1 MDTKKVIRQ
10 LMAVE
15 TNNVVKDL
23 VVRNINVTECE
34 TYNRVAITLDNPVK
48 AMIAQ
53 EDGSY
58 VEGTNNVIFVGNYSI
73 VGALRENEDVAFA
86 GNHLIQHPK
95 ALNVV
100 LSGAKI
106 NIIQEAVTA
115 GQEYTNPFSNNA
127 VPTVVQHDSFYNHV
141 FDIRLSAFGLKM
153 LDKLAEKM
161 MFGEI

>member
-1 MDTKKVIRQ
+1 MDTKKVISQ
-10 LMAVE
+10 LMASK
-15 TNNVVKDL
+15 TNNVVKEL

-34 TYNRVAITLDNPVK
+34 TYNRVAITLDKSVK

-53 EDGSY
+53 EDGTY
-58 VEGTNNVIFVGNYSI
+58 VEGESNIIFVGNYSI

-106 NIIQEAVTA
+106 NIIQEAVSA
-115 GQEYTNPFSNNA
+115 GQEYTNPFSSNA
-127 VPTVVQHDSFYNHV
+127 TPTVVQHDSFYNHV

-161 MFGEI
+161 MFGDI

>member
-1 MDTKKVIRQ
+1 MDTKKVISQ

-34 TYNRVAITLDNPVK
+34 TYDRVAITLDKPVK
-48 AMIAQ
+48 AMVAQ

-58 VEGTNNVIFVGNYSI
+58 VEGESNIIFVGNYSI
-73 VGALRENEDVAFA
+73 VGALKENEDVAFA
-86 GNHLIQHPK
+86 GNHLIKHPK

-106 NIIQEAVTA
+106 NLIQEAVTA

-127 VPTVVQHDSFYNHV
+127 APTVVQHDSFYNHA
-141 FDIRLSAFGLKM
+141 FNIRLSVFGLKM

-161 MFGEI
+161 LFGDI

>member
-1 MDTKKVIRQ
+1 MDTKKVISQ

-34 TYNRVAITLDNPVK
+34 TYNRVAITLDKPVK
-48 AMIAQ
+48 AMVAQ

-58 VEGTNNVIFVGNYSI
+58 VEGESNIIFVGNYSI

-86 GNHLIQHPK
+86 GNHLIKHPQ
-95 ALNVV
+95 ALNVI

-127 VPTVVQHDSFYNHV
+127 APTVVQHDSFYNHV
-141 FDIRLSAFGLKM
+141 FNIRLSAFGLKM

-161 MFGEI
+161 MFGDI

>member
-1 MDTKKVIRQ
+1 MDTKKVISQ
-10 LMAVE
+10 LMASK
-15 TNNVVKDL
+15 TNNVVKKL

-34 TYNRVAITLDNPVK
+34 TYNRVAITLDKPVK
-48 AMIAQ
+48 AMVAQ

-58 VEGTNNVIFVGNYSI
+58 VEGESNIIFVGNYSI

-100 LSGAKI
+100 LNGAKI
-106 NIIQEAVTA
+106 NIIQEAVSA
-115 GQEYTNPFSNNA
+115 GQEYTNPFSSNA
-127 VPTVVQHDSFYNHV
+127 TPTVVQHDSFYNHV

-161 MFGEI
+161 MFGDI

>member
-1 MDTKKVIRQ
+1 MDTKKVISQ
-10 LMAVE
+10 LMAIKA
-15 TNNVVKDL
+15 NNVVKDL

-34 TYNRVAITLDNPVK
+34 TYNRVAITLDKPVK
-48 AMIAQ
+48 AMVAQ

-58 VEGTNNVIFVGNYSI
+58 VEGESNIIFVGNYSI

-106 NIIQEAVTA
+106 NIIQEAA

-161 MFGEI
+161 MFGDI

>member
-1 MDTKKVIRQ
+1 MDTKKVISQ

-34 TYNRVAITLDNPVK
+34 TYDRVAITLDKPVK
-48 AMIAQ
+48 AMVAQ

-58 VEGTNNVIFVGNYSI
+58 VEDESNIIFVGNYSI
-73 VGALRENEDVAFA
+73 VGALKENEDAAFA
-86 GNHLIQHPK
+86 GNHLIKHPK

-115 GQEYTNPFSNNA
+115 GQEYTNPFSNNNTT
-127 VPTVVQHDSFYNHV
+127 TVVQHDSFYNHV
-141 FDIRLSAFGLKM
+141 FNIRLSAFGLNM

-161 MFGEI
+161 LFGDI

>member
-1 MDTKKVIRQ
+1 MDTKKVISQ
-10 LMAVE
+10 LMAVK

-34 TYNRVAITLDNPVK
+34 TYNRVAITLDKPVK
-48 AMIAQ
+48 AMVAQ

-58 VEGTNNVIFVGNYSI
+58 VEGESNIIFVGNYSI
-73 VGALRENEDVAFA
+73 VGALKENEDVAFA

-95 ALNVV
+95 ALNVI

-115 GQEYTNPFSNNA
+115 GQQYINPFSNNGA
-127 VPTVVQHDSFYNHV
+127 PTVVQHDSFYNHV
-141 FDIRLSAFGLKM
+141 FNIRLSAFGLKM

-161 MFGEI
+161 LFGDI

>member
-1 MDTKKVIRQ
+1 MDTKKVISQ

-34 TYNRVAITLDNPVK
+34 TYNRIAITLDKPVK
-48 AMIAQ
+48 AMVAQ

-58 VEGTNNVIFVGNYSI
+58 VEGESNIIFVGNYSI

-106 NIIQEAVTA
+106 NIIQESVTA
-115 GQEYTNPFSNNA
+115 GQEYTNPFSNNVA
-127 VPTVVQHDSFYNHV
+127 PIVVQHNSFYNHV
-141 FDIRLSAFGLKM
+141 FNIRLSAFGLKM
-153 LDKLAEKM
+153 LDKLAEKI

>member
-1 MDTKKVIRQ
+1 MDTKKVISQ
-10 LMAVE
+10 LMASK
-15 TNNVVKDL
+15 TNNVVKEL

-34 TYNRVAITLDNPVK
+34 TYNRVAITLDKPVK

-53 EDGSY
+53 EDGTY
-58 VEGTNNVIFVGNYSI
+58 VEGESNIIFVGNYSI

-115 GQEYTNPFSNNA
+115 GQEYTNPFSNNGA
-127 VPTVVQHDSFYNHV
+127 PTVVQHDSFYNHV

-161 MFGEI
+161 MFGDI

>member
-1 MDTKKVIRQ
+1 MDTKKVISQ

-34 TYNRVAITLDNPVK
+34 TYDRVAITLDKPVK
-48 AMIAQ
+48 AMVAQ

-58 VEGTNNVIFVGNYSI
+58 VKGESNIIFVGNYSI
-73 VGALRENEDVAFA
+73 VGALKENEDVAFA
-86 GNHLIQHPK
+86 SNHLIKHPK
-95 ALNVV
+95 SLNVV

-115 GQEYTNPFSNNA
+115 GQEYTNPFSNNNTT
-127 VPTVVQHDSFYNHV
+127 TVVQHDSFYNHV
-141 FDIRLSAFGLKM
+141 FNIRLSAFGLKM

-161 MFGEI
+161 LFGDI

>member
-1 MDTKKVIRQ
+1 MDTKKVISQ
-10 LMAVE
+10 LMASK

-34 TYNRVAITLDNPVK
+34 TYNRVAITLDKPVK
-48 AMIAQ
+48 TMVAQ

-58 VEGTNNVIFVGNYSI
+58 VEGESNIIFVGNYSI

-115 GQEYTNPFSNNA
+115 GQEYTNPFSNNT

-161 MFGEI
+161 MFGDI

>member
-1 MDTKKVIRQ
+1 MDTKKVISQ
-10 LMAVE
+10 LMAIKA
-15 TNNVVKDL
+15 NNVVKDL

-34 TYNRVAITLDNPVK
+34 TYNRVAITLDKPVK
-48 AMIAQ
+48 AMVTQ

-58 VEGTNNVIFVGNYSI
+58 VEGESNIIFVGNYSI

-141 FDIRLSAFGLKM
+141 FDIRLSDFGLKM

-161 MFGEI
+161 MFGDI

>member
-1 MDTKKVIRQ
+1 MDTKKVISQ
-10 LMAVE
+10 LMAVKA
-15 TNNVVKDL
+15 NNVVKDL

-34 TYNRVAITLDNPVK
+34 TYNRVAITLDKPVK
-48 AMIAQ
+48 AMVAQ

-58 VEGTNNVIFVGNYSI
+58 VEGESNIIFVGNYSI

-86 GNHLIQHPK
+86 GKHLIQHPR

-141 FDIRLSAFGLKM
+141 FDIRLSDFGLKM

-161 MFGEI
+161 LFGDI

>member
-1 MDTKKVIRQ
+1 MDTKKVISQ
-10 LMAVE
+10 LMASK
-15 TNNVVKDL
+15 TNNVVKEL

-34 TYNRVAITLDNPVK
+34 TYNRVAITLDKPVK
-48 AMIAQ
+48 AMVAQ

-58 VEGTNNVIFVGNYSI
+58 VEGESNIIFVGNYSI

-115 GQEYTNPFSNNA
+115 GQEYTNPFSNNGA
-127 VPTVVQHDSFYNHV
+127 PTVVQHDSFYNHV
-141 FDIRLSAFGLKM
+141 FGIRLSAFGLKM

-161 MFGEI
+161 MFGDI

>member
-1 MDTKKVIRQ
+1 MDTKKVISQ

-15 TNNVVKDL
+15 ANNVVKDL

-34 TYNRVAITLDNPVK
+34 TYNRVAITLDKPVK
-48 AMIAQ
+48 AMVAQ

-58 VEGTNNVIFVGNYSI
+58 VEGESNIIFVGNYSI
-73 VGALRENEDVAFA
+73 VGALRENEDVSFA

-115 GQEYTNPFSNNA
+115 GQEYTNPFSSNA
-127 VPTVVQHDSFYNHV
+127 APTVVQHDSFYNHV
-141 FDIRLSAFGLKM
+141 FNIRLSDFGLKM

-161 MFGEI
+161 MFGDI

>member
-1 MDTKKVIRQ
+1 MDTEKIISQ
-10 LMAVE
+10 LMASK
-15 TNNVVKDL
+15 TNNVVKEL

-34 TYNRVAITLDNPVK
+34 TYNRVAITLDKPVK

-53 EDGSY
+53 EDGTY
-58 VEGTNNVIFVGNYSI
+58 VEGESNIIFVGNYSI

-106 NIIQEAVTA
+106 NIIQEAVSA
-115 GQEYTNPFSNNA
+115 GQEYTNPFSSNA
-127 VPTVVQHDSFYNHV
+127 TPTVVQHDSFYNHV

-161 MFGEI
+161 MFGDI

>member
-1 MDTKKVIRQ
+1 MDTKKVISQ

-34 TYNRVAITLDNPVK
+34 TYDRVAITLDKPVK
-48 AMIAQ
+48 AMVAQ

-58 VEGTNNVIFVGNYSI
+58 VEGESNIIFVGNYSI
-73 VGALRENEDVAFA
+73 VGALKENEDVAFA
-86 GNHLIQHPK
+86 GNHLIKHPK

-106 NIIQEAVTA
+106 NIIQEAVTT
-115 GQEYTNPFSNNA
+115 GQEYTNPFSNNNTT
-127 VPTVVQHDSFYNHV
+127 TVVQHDSFYNHA
-141 FDIRLSAFGLKM
+141 FNIRLSAFGLKM

-161 MFGEI
+161 LFGDI

>member
-1 MDTKKVIRQ
+1 MDTKKVISQ
-10 LMAVE
+10 LMAVK

-34 TYNRVAITLDNPVK
+34 TYDRVSITLDKPVK
-48 AMIAQ
+48 AMVAQ

-58 VEGTNNVIFVGNYSI
+58 VEGESNIIFIGNYSI
-73 VGALRENEDVAFA
+73 VGALKENEDVAFA
-86 GNHLIQHPK
+86 GNHLIKHPK

-127 VPTVVQHDSFYNHV
+127 APTVVQHDSFYNHP
-141 FDIRLSAFGLKM
+141 FNIRLSAFGLKM
-153 LDKLAEKM
+153 LEKLAEKM
-161 MFGEI
+161 LFGDI

>member
-1 MDTKKVIRQ
+1 MDTKKVISQ

-34 TYNRVAITLDNPVK
+34 TYDRVSITLDKPVK
-48 AMIAQ
+48 AMVAQ

-58 VEGTNNVIFVGNYSI
+58 VEGESNIIFIGNYSL
-73 VGALRENEDVAFA
+73 VGALKENEDAAFA
-86 GNHLIQHPK
+86 GNHLIKHPK

-106 NIIQEAVTA
+106 NIIQEAVSA

-127 VPTVVQHDSFYNHV
+127 APTVVQHDSFYNHP
-141 FDIRLSAFGLKM
+141 FNIRLSSFGLKM

-161 MFGEI
+161 LFGDM

>member
-1 MDTKKVIRQ
+1 MDTKKVISQ
-10 LMAVE
+10 LMAIKA
-15 TNNVVKDL
+15 NNVVKDL

-34 TYNRVAITLDNPVK
+34 TYDRVSITLDKPVK
-48 AMIAQ
+48 AMVAQ

-58 VEGTNNVIFVGNYSI
+58 VEGESNIIFVGNYSI

-161 MFGEI
+161 MFGDI

>member
-1 MDTKKVIRQ
+1 MDTKKVISQ
-10 LMAVE
+10 LMASE

-34 TYNRVAITLDNPVK
+34 TYNRVAITLDKPVK
-48 AMIAQ
+48 AMVAQ

-58 VEGTNNVIFVGNYSI
+58 VEGESNIIFVGNYSI

-86 GNHLIQHPK
+86 GNHLIIHPK

-100 LSGAKI
+100 LSDAKI
-106 NIIQEAVTA
+106 NIIQEAVSA
-115 GQEYTNPFSNNA
+115 GQEYTNPFSNNTA
-127 VPTVVQHDSFYNHV
+127 PTVVQHDSFYNHV
-141 FDIRLSAFGLKM
+141 FNIRLSAFGLKM

-161 MFGEI
+161 MFGDI

>member
-1 MDTKKVIRQ
+1 MDTKKVISQ
-10 LMAVE
+10 LMAVK
-15 TNNVVKDL
+15 TNNVVKNL

-34 TYNRVAITLDNPVK
+34 TYNRVAITLDKPVK
-48 AMIAQ
+48 AMVAQ

-58 VEGTNNVIFVGNYSI
+58 VEGESNIIFVGNYSI

-86 GNHLIQHPK
+86 GNHLIKHPQ

-106 NIIQEAVTA
+106 DIIQESVAE
-115 GQEYTNPFSNNA
+115 GQEYKNPFSNNA
-127 VPTVVQHDSFYNHV
+127 PTVVQHNSFYNHV
-141 FDIRLSAFGLKM
+141 FNIRLSAFGLKM

-161 MFGEI
+161 MFGDI

>member
-1 MDTKKVIRQ
+1 MDTKKVISQ

-15 TNNVVKDL
+15 TNNVVKGL

-34 TYNRVAITLDNPVK
+34 TYNRVAITLDKPVK
-48 AMIAQ
+48 AMVAQ
-53 EDGSY
+53 EDDSY
-58 VEGTNNVIFVGNYSI
+58 VEGESNVIFVGNYSI

-115 GQEYTNPFSNNA
+115 GQEYTNPFSSNST
-127 VPTVVQHDSFYNHV
+127 PTVVQHDSFYNHV
-141 FDIRLSAFGLKM
+141 FDIHLSAFGLKM

-161 MFGEI
+161 MFGDI

>member
-1 MDTKKVIRQ
+1 MDTKKVISQ

-34 TYNRVAITLDNPVK
+34 TYDRVAITLDKPVK
-48 AMIAQ
+48 AMVAQ
-53 EDGSY
+53 EDDSY
-58 VEGTNNVIFVGNYSI
+58 VEGESNIIFVGNYSI
-73 VGALRENEDVAFA
+73 VGALKENKDVAFA
-86 GNHLIQHPK
+86 GNHLIKHPK

-106 NIIQEAVTA
+106 NLIQEAVTA

-127 VPTVVQHDSFYNHV
+127 APTVVQHDSFYNHV
-141 FDIRLSAFGLKM
+141 FNIRLSAFGLKM

-161 MFGEI
+161 LFGDI

>member
-1 MDTKKVIRQ
+1 MDTKKVISQ
-10 LMAVE
+10 LMAIKA
-15 TNNVVKDL
+15 NNVVKEL
-23 VVRNINVTECE
+23 VIRNINVTECE
-34 TYNRVAITLDNPVK
+34 TYNRVAITLDKPVK
-48 AMIAQ
+48 AMVAQ

-58 VEGTNNVIFVGNYSI
+58 VEGESNIIFVGNYSI

-115 GQEYTNPFSNNA
+115 GQEYTNPFSNDT

-161 MFGEI
+161 MFGDI

>member
-1 MDTKKVIRQ
+1 MDTKKVISQ
-10 LMAVE
+10 LMASK
-15 TNNVVKDL
+15 TNNVVKEL

-34 TYNRVAITLDNPVK
+34 TYNRVAITLDKPVK
-48 AMIAQ
+48 AMVAQ

-58 VEGTNNVIFVGNYSI
+58 VEGESNIIFVGNYSI

-106 NIIQEAVTA
+106 NIIQEAVSA
-115 GQEYTNPFSNNA
+115 GQEYTNPFSSNA
-127 VPTVVQHDSFYNHV
+127 TPTVVQHDSFYNHV

-153 LDKLAEKM
+153 LDKLGEKM
-161 MFGEI
+161 MFGDI

>member
-1 MDTKKVIRQ
+1 MDTKKVISQ
-10 LMAVE
+10 LMAVK
-15 TNNVVKDL
+15 TNNVVEDL

-34 TYNRVAITLDNPVK
+34 TYNRVAITLDKPVK
-48 AMIAQ
+48 AMVAQ

-58 VEGTNNVIFVGNYSI
+58 VEGESNIIFVGNYSI

-106 NIIQEAVTA
+106 DIVQEAVTA
-115 GQEYTNPFSNNA
+115 GQEYSNPFSNNTA
-127 VPTVVQHDSFYNHV
+127 PTVVQHDSFYNHV
-141 FDIRLSAFGLKM
+141 FNIRLSAFGLKM

-161 MFGEI
+161 MLGDI

>member
-1 MDTKKVIRQ
+1 MDTKKVISQ
-10 LMAVE
+10 LMASK
-15 TNNVVKDL
+15 TNNVVKEL

-34 TYNRVAITLDNPVK
+34 TYNRVAITLDKPVK

-53 EDGSY
+53 EDGTY
-58 VEGTNNVIFVGNYSI
+58 VEGESNIIFVGNYSI

-106 NIIQEAVTA
+106 NIIQEAVSA
-115 GQEYTNPFSNNA
+115 GQEYTNPFSSNA
-127 VPTVVQHDSFYNHV
+127 TPTVVQHDSFYNHV

-161 MFGEI
+161 MFGDI

>member
-1 MDTKKVIRQ
+1 MDTKKVISQ

-34 TYNRVAITLDNPVK
+34 TYDRVSITLDKPVK
-48 AMIAQ
+48 AMVAQ

-58 VEGTNNVIFVGNYSI
+58 VEGESNIIFIGNYSI
-73 VGALRENEDVAFA
+73 VGALKENEDVAFA
-86 GNHLIQHPK
+86 CNHLIKHPK

-127 VPTVVQHDSFYNHV
+127 APTVVQHDSFYNHP
-141 FDIRLSAFGLKM
+141 FNIRLSAFGLKM

-161 MFGEI
+161 LFGDI

>member
-1 MDTKKVIRQ
+1 MDTKKVISQ

-15 TNNVVKDL
+15 ANNVVKDL

-34 TYNRVAITLDNPVK
+34 TYNRVAITLDKPVK
-48 AMIAQ
+48 AMVVQ

-58 VEGTNNVIFVGNYSI
+58 VEGESNIIFVGNYSI

-86 GNHLIQHPK
+86 GNHLIKHPK

-127 VPTVVQHDSFYNHV
+127 VPTVVQHDSFYNHP
-141 FDIRLSAFGLKM
+141 FNIRLSAFGLKM

-161 MFGEI
+161 MFGDI

>member
-1 MDTKKVIRQ
+1 MDTKKVISQ
-10 LMAVE
+10 LMAVKA
-15 TNNVVKDL
+15 NNVVKDL

-34 TYNRVAITLDNPVK
+34 TYNRVAITLDKPVK
-48 AMIAQ
+48 AMVAQ

-58 VEGTNNVIFVGNYSI
+58 VEGESNIIFVGNYSI

-106 NIIQEAVTA
+106 NIIQETVTA

-141 FDIRLSAFGLKM
+141 FDIRLSDFGLKM

-161 MFGEI
+161 MFGDI

>member
-1 MDTKKVIRQ
+1 MDTKKVISQ
-10 LMAVE
+10 LMTVE

-34 TYNRVAITLDNPVK
+34 TYNRVAITLDKPVK
-48 AMIAQ
+48 AMVAK

-58 VEGTNNVIFVGNYSI
+58 IEGESNIIFVGNYSI
-73 VGALRENEDVAFA
+73 VGALRENDDVAFA

-115 GQEYTNPFSNNA
+115 GQEYTNPFSSNGA
-127 VPTVVQHDSFYNHV
+127 PTVVQHDSFYNHV

-161 MFGEI
+161 MFGDI

>member
-1 MDTKKVIRQ
+1 MDTKKVISQ
-10 LMAVE
+10 LMAVKA
-15 TNNVVKDL
+15 NNVVKDL

-34 TYNRVAITLDNPVK
+34 TYNRVAITLDKPVK
-48 AMIAQ
+48 AMVAQ

-58 VEGTNNVIFVGNYSI
+58 VEGESNIIFVGNYSI

-86 GNHLIQHPK
+86 GKHLIQHPR

-141 FDIRLSAFGLKM
+141 FDIRLSDFGLKM

-161 MFGEI
+161 MFGDI

>member
-1 MDTKKVIRQ
+1 MDTKKVISQ
-10 LMAVE
+10 LMASK
-15 TNNVVKDL
+15 TNNVVKEL

-34 TYNRVAITLDNPVK
+34 TYNRVAITLDKPVK
-48 AMIAQ
+48 AMVAQ

-58 VEGTNNVIFVGNYSI
+58 VEGESNIIFVGNYSI

-106 NIIQEAVTA
+106 NIIQEAVSA
-115 GQEYTNPFSNNA
+115 GQEYTNPFSSNA
-127 VPTVVQHDSFYNHV
+127 TPTVVQHDSFYNHV
-141 FDIRLSAFGLKM
+141 FDIHLSAFGLKM

-161 MFGEI
+161 MFGDI

>member
-1 MDTKKVIRQ
+1 MDTKKVISQ

-34 TYNRVAITLDNPVK
+34 TYNRVAITLDKPVK
-48 AMIAQ
+48 AMVAQ
-53 EDGSY
+53 EDDSY
-58 VEGTNNVIFVGNYSI
+58 IEGESNIIFVGNYSI
-73 VGALRENEDVAFA
+73 VGALRENDDVAFA

-106 NIIQEAVTA
+106 SIIQEAVTA
-115 GQEYTNPFSNNA
+115 GQEYTNPFSNNTA
-127 VPTVVQHDSFYNHV
+127 PTVVQHDSFYNHV
-141 FDIRLSAFGLKM
+141 FNIHLSAFGLKM

-161 MFGEI
+161 MFGDI